1 MTVTGKGRQNV
12 GGAELV
18 VGVLGVGSGEVKG
31 QTRREE
37 RRPAAG
43 QNCALQPLPGA
54 EPGADRHLIWI
65 INASNC
71 RRMNRPHANQPQKGG
86 GGGVEGL
93 GGHITLS
100 MKTFPLMSTCLSSR
114 VQFDCP
120 AGPFH
125 FILKSFMTDIS
136 F

>member
-18 VGVLGVGSGEVKG
+18 DVLGVGSGEVKG

-65 INASNC
+65 INASNFPQNESTAC
-71 RRMNRPHANQPQKGG
+71 ESASERRRGRGGRVGRAHNIIDENISAN
-86 GGGVEGL
+86 EHL
-93 GGHITLS
+93 LE
-100 MKTFPLMSTCLSSR
+100 
-114 VQFDCP
+114 
-120 AGPFH
+120 
-125 FILKSFMTDIS
+125 
-136 F
+136 

>member
-1 MTVTGKGRQNV
+1 MTGKGRQNV
-12 GGAELV
+12 GGTEL

-43 QNCALQPLPGA
+43 QNGALLPLPGA
-54 EPGADRHLIWI
+54 EPGADCHLIWI

-71 RRMNRPHANQPQKGG
+71 RRMNQPHVHQPQNGG

-93 GGHITLS
+93 GGH
-100 MKTFPLMSTCLSSR
+100 KTSL
-114 VQFDCP
+114 
-120 AGPFH
+120 
-125 FILKSFMTDIS
+125 
-136 F
+136 